1 MDQNHRTESF
11 RHPKINSPNAE
22 EKPSSLFGNE
32 EKSKT
37 EEEALTS
44 NQNIPRVTSLKSGTI
59 TKPEE
64 RNLHPSSSLSQVTK
78 EASQSHHQHE
88 DKQKSTP
95 QDQGTRLVSLP
106 SLSPKSSSTE
116 SQQHFEN
123 KESEKNS
130 HQHHTTKPAHHT
142 QHAVPHHLLS
152 VQVDDSMD
160 EPISYPPTAAFPTQ
174 PHFSAEP
181 EFLPSKSPM
190 KPGSVTFGPDITVPT
205 NNNTSTP
212 TSAKKI
218 LKRTGSGGDLASPQA
233 QPLQVTTPKRQSMP
247 TWLSPNNSI
256 DLGGST
262 SPLSRSRDTAALR
275 HVQEKLE
282 EVTLQKDATERYLR
296 LEIESLKNRL
306 DVSQNLSI
314 DFSQQQSQPPS
325 QPQPGPSSQS
335 SEPTQQQSS
344 SSSANS
350 QSHPSQVTTTTHF
363 SSSSSSSS
371 SHEIDELKSR
381 IRALQEEN
389 RLLKE
394 ESMIDKIKHQ
404 RELSQLKEKHQADLD
419 LGNISKV
426 EEITLLEK
434 RHRDTIEALKK
445 IHLDE
450 LSAIKQRAKDGVA
463 LDQLSSQIATT
474 TGSLKLI
481 EEQMNLKYRGV
492 DAVREGQYEARER
505 LLLEMESKA
514 VERAEIAEAEGYKL
528 KGLLSHMEQV

>member
-1 MDQNHRTESF
+1 MLQEKKVHRPLDQNHRTESF
-11 RHPKINSPNAE
+11 RHSKINSPNAE
-22 EKPSSLFGNE
+22 EKSSALFGNE
-32 EKSKT
+32 EKSKH
-37 EEEALTS
+37 EEELIAP
-44 NQNIPRVTSLKSGTI
+44 NQNSSPRVTNQKAI
-59 TKPEE
+59 TKSEE
-64 RNLHPSSSLSQVTK
+64 RNPPLPSSSSHIAK
-78 EASQSHHQHE
+78 EVNQQNHHQE
-88 DKQKSTP
+88 DKQKATLH
-95 QDQGTRLVSLP
+95 DQGVRLVSLP
-106 SLSPKSSSTE
+106 SLTSPKSTE
-116 SQQHFEN
+116 SHLET
-123 KESEKNS
+123 KESEKNTQP
-130 HQHHTTKPAHHT
+130 HRGTKHAH
-142 QHAVPHHLLS
+142 PHHAGTAQLLS

-174 PHFSAEP
+174 SHLLAET
-181 EFLPSKSPM
+181 EFFPSKSPL
-190 KPGSVTFGPDITVPT
+190 KPGSVTFGPNITVPA
-205 NNNTSTP
+205 NNTSTP

-218 LKRTGSGGDLASPQA
+218 LKRPGSQGDLTPPPQN
-233 QPLQVTTPKRQSMP
+233 TTPKRLSMP

-306 DVSQNLSI
+306 DHSQNFSQ
-314 DFSQQQSQPPS
+314 DFSQQP
-325 QPQPGPSSQS
+325 SQS
-335 SEPTQQQSS
+335 SQPLQSS
-344 SSSANS
+344 SNNSQPSSAPTEHQS
-350 QSHPSQVTTTTHF
+350 SSTSHPAATSF
-363 SSSSSSSS
+363 SSQ
-371 SHEIDELKSR
+371 EIDELKSR
-381 IRALQEEN
+381 IRILQEEN
-389 RLLKE
+389 RILKE

-404 RELSQLKEKHQADLD
+404 RELTQLKEKHQSDLD

-434 RHRDTIEALKK
+434 RHRDSIEALKK

-450 LSAIKQRAKDGVA
+450 LNAIKQRAKDGVA

-481 EEQMNLKYRGV
+481 EEQINIKYRGV

-514 VERAEIAEAEGYKL
+514 VERAELAEAEGYKL
-528 KGLLSHMEQV
+528 KGLLSHMEQVWMIIGSDSSHS